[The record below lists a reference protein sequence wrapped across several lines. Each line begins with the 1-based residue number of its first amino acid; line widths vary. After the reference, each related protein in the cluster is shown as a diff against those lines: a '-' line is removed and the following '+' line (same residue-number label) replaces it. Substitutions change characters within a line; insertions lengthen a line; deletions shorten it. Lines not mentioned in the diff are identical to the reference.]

1 MDQRARRLAW
11 TSAVIHG
18 LVHASVL
25 LLPALWGELQR
36 DFGVSLLEVLAAAN
50 VMYLLFGLAAIPAG
64 YLSDRVG
71 SRRLL
76 SVAATGSG
84 GAMLVIALAP
94 NFALFA
100 AGLGL
105 LGLCAGVYH
114 PSGLSLLSRGVDH
127 GERGRALGI
136 HGAGGT
142 FGEAVAPAWSALFA
156 TYGGW
161 RWGFVASAAL
171 AFGCAA
177 LSFTLPNTQPAD
189 AGRERRTFGESTRA
203 FANTLLTFWAS
214 RPLRW
219 LLLSFVAGGFVYRG
233 VLTFLPMHLAGSA
246 GGALNASFLTSAV
259 LIAGMF
265 AQRFGGELAD
275 RLPRERLFLAEVA
288 LFVPVLLL
296 LGFTS
301 GVGLIVLAL
310 SFGFLWYLAQPLA
323 NALTAAYASTHD
335 HGLLYG
341 VQFAVTFGLGSF
353 ATSLGGLLHDRGGT
367 SLAFVGFGAI
377 ALLQLAAA
385 LVLVRLR
392 GGWERPAAAKAPVKA

>member
-1 MDQRARRLAW
+1 
-11 TSAVIHG
+11 
-18 LVHASVL
+18 
-25 LLPALWGELQR
+25 
-36 DFGVSLLEVLAAAN
+36 
-50 VMYLLFGLAAIPAG
+50 
-64 YLSDRVG
+64 
-71 SRRLL
+71 
-76 SVAATGSG
+76 
-84 GAMLVIALAP
+84 
-94 NFALFA
+94 
-100 AGLGL
+100 
-105 LGLCAGVYH
+105 
-114 PSGLSLLSRGVDH
+114 LLSRGVVH

-156 TYGGW
+156 SYGGW

-177 LSFTLPNTQPAD
+177 LSFTLPDTRLED
-189 AGRERRTFGESTRA
+189 ARRPPRSFGESTRA
-203 FANTLLTFWAS
+203 FGATLRTFWAS

-219 LLLSFVAGGFVYRG
+219 LLLSLVAGGCVYRG

-259 LIAGMF
+259 LVAGMI

-275 RLPRERLFLAEVA
+275 RLPQERLFLAEVA

-301 GVGLIVLAL
+301 GVGLIALAL
-310 SFGFLWYLAQPLA
+310 TFGFLWYLAQPLA
-323 NALTAAYASTHD
+323 NTLTAAHASTHD

-367 SLAFVGFGAI
+367 SLAFVGFGGI
-377 ALLQLAAA
+377 ALLELMAA
-385 LVLVRLR
+385 LVLVRSSA
-392 GGWERPAAAKAPVKA
+392 GGDRPVPAQAVAKA